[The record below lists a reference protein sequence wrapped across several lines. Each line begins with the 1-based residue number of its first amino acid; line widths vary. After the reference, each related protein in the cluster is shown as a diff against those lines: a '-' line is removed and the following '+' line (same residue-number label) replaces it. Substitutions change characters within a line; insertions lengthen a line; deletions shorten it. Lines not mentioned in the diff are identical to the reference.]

1 MAAYLPG
8 LVPTAPGHL
17 GDVLLTLVVRRV
29 GGPRPLGLCHQVPGE
44 VSKLGV
50 LRLRRAYQPL
60 ERFVGI
66 DALSRHDDANCLA
79 DHRTVNECSAQAS
92 YLSVCCCEL
101 RHSRLSIC
109 GSLVALCR
117 VPQAL
122 VRAAYQFLLP
132 SRLRYLIEG
141 MADGVF
147 GVPKNGTVG
156 EGLLV
161 LAPLDV
167 RGAASESA
175 AVGSPLTLHRAKRY
189 VRSLPRPE

>member
-1 MAAYLPG
+1 MRSTLVDARRTRRSPTSSASNQSCVRHNTWWRAEPGAAIDADRQVAAYLPG

-50 LRLRRAYQPL
+50 LRLRRAYHSL

-92 YLSVCCCEL
+92 YLSVCCCQL
-101 RHSRLSIC
+101 RHGRLSIC

-132 SRLRYLIEG
+132 S
-141 MADGVF
+141 
-147 GVPKNGTVG
+147 
-156 EGLLV
+156 
-161 LAPLDV
+161 
-167 RGAASESA
+167 
-175 AVGSPLTLHRAKRY
+175 
-189 VRSLPRPE
+189 